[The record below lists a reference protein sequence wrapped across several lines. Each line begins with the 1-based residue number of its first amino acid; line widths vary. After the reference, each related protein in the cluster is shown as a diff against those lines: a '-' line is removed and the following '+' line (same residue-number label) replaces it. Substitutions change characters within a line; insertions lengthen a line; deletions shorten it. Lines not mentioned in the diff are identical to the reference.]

1 MVRARRIGIAGLL
14 VILLAVPAVQD
25 QAWSGKLLY
34 SYLDDQGN
42 LVATDRP
49 EEIPERYRNRVKIT
63 EKVASREDASPGAL
77 MLAMPSSA
85 EELLVGILDRTPAQI
100 IPGLTA
106 YQSVMLVAGFSSI
119 LLMYALGR
127 FSRGAFLPLL
137 MPWAIGF
144 LLLGTLY
151 LMFVSD
157 LSDKVAL
164 RSAGK
169 SSGSLVQRFR
179 AQSKDLA
186 EKKEQRMKRFD
197 QGQE

>member
-63 EKVASREDASPGAL
+63 EKVASREDASPGGL

-85 EELLVGILDRTPAQI
+85 EDLLVGILDRTPAQI

-164 RSAGK
+164 RSAEK